1 MSYTYI
7 VAIEKHFIVVVVVI
21 VSGGGVAI
29 VVIDVDAVLIVC
41 RAFDDAYS
49 TERQLGRL
57 FATAVQSRR
66 CRHAAVPVFTRR
78 RHRVDR
84 KCQ

>member
-66 CRHAAVPVFTRR
+66 WHPAVPVFTRR
-78 RHRVDR
+78 LRRRVDR
-84 KCQ
+84 KC

>member
-1 MSYTYI
+1 MSYTYV
-7 VAIEKHFIVVVVVI
+7 VAIEKHFIVVVVV
-21 VSGGGVAI
+21 SDGVAI
-29 VVIDVDAVLIVC
+29 VVIDVDAVLVVG
-41 RAFDDAYS
+41 AFDDADS
-49 TERQLGRL
+49 TERHLRL

-78 RHRVDR
+78 RRRVDR